1 MAASFSSST
10 NPIVSTLAGGR
21 DTQSA
26 DQGEYFVAITPTP
39 GTGIVGTASVQAFTE
54 TTPIFVLYNS
64 GTKNIYPM
72 AWRTH
77 CTVVGA
83 TASIAENLTF
93 TLDAGNRFS
102 TISVGVALTVNN
114 LNSGSTTAS
123 GAVAYA
129 GGVVATAATGAR
141 RVVGHIQQKHTVIEV
156 VHDTMSVVW
165 GGTNAVSYSSVV
177 GNTTTPTYSAHNLPP
192 IVIAPGYSLVVV
204 EWAAAQTTGS
214 TREHMFSYI
223 ER

>member
-1 MAASFSSST
+1 MAASFAAST
-10 NPIVSTLAGGR
+10 NPIISTLAGGR

-54 TTPIFVLYNS
+54 TTPVFVLYNS

-72 AWRTH
+72 SLRTH
-77 CTVVGA
+77 LTVVGA
-83 TASIAENLTF
+83 TASVAEHMTF

-123 GAVAYA
+123 GAVIYA

-141 RVVGHIQQKHTVIEV
+141 RIVGHIQKKHTVIEV
-156 VHDTMSVVW
+156 VHDTTNIVW
-165 GGTNAVSYSSVV
+165 GGTNAVSYSSVA

-192 IVIAPGYSLVVV
+192 IVVGPGQSLVIV

-214 TREHMFSYI
+214 TNEYMFSWI
-223 ER
+223 EK